1 MATVR
6 ARTGGGRP
14 LQAESGCLLIADIG
28 GYTGYVVDSPLAY
41 AEDVLADLTDTVASH
56 LAPVF
61 RLNKREG
68 DAIFAYALAG
78 EVDAT
83 MLLDA
88 IDDTYFAFRHRV
100 DGIGHATSCDCKA
113 CTSLPALDLKFVVHA
128 GEFIR
133 RPAATGEELTGSD
146 VILAHRL
153 LKNVVSET
161 HRTTGYALLT
171 TACVEELGLSPEVLG
186 LRRHRE
192 DYEHVGAVAGFVL
205 DLERRRRDALE
216 RRRVVVSAGEA
227 AFELETVLPVEAATA
242 WEFLTSPA
250 QRTRWSGLRM
260 TETTPGGRR
269 GAGTTTLCVDGRH
282 TVYEEIL
289 DWRPFDYFSERRSAR
304 TSGSVVLTTSLE
316 PLPAGTLVRVRGRW
330 EGGRVARLRG
340 QRLLLRRLRDDLAE
354 LTALVTAEAREVV

>member
-14 LQAESGCLLIADIG
+14 LEADAGCLLIADIG

-41 AEDVLADLTDTVASH
+41 AEDVLADLTDTVAGH
-56 LAPVF
+56 LSPVF

-68 DAIFAYALAG
+68 DAIFGYALAG
-78 EVDAT
+78 ELDAS

-88 IDDTYFAFRHRV
+88 IDDTYFAFRARV

-133 RPAATGEELTGSD
+133 RPGGTGEELTGSD

-153 LKNVVSET
+153 LKNGVSEV

-171 TACVEELGLSPEVLG
+171 AACLDAFELDPDALG
-186 LRRHRE
+186 LRGHQE
-192 DYEHVGAVAGFVL
+192 AYEHVGAVAGFVL
-205 DLERRRRDALE
+205 DLERRRREALD
-216 RRRVVVSAGEA
+216 RRRVVVSAAEA
-227 AFELETVLPVEAATA
+227 AFELETVLPLGAAEA

-250 QRTRWSGLRM
+250 KRTRWSGLQV

-282 TVYEEIL
+282 SVYEEIL

-304 TSGSVVLTTSLE
+304 GSGSVVLTTSLE
-316 PLPAGTLVRVRGRW
+316 TVPAGTLVRARGRW
-330 EGGRVARLRG
+330 EGGRLARVRG
-340 QRLLLRRLRDDLAE
+340 ERRVIRRLEDDLGRLA
-354 LTALVTAEAREVV
+354 ALVAAEAREVA